1 MMTGVRQGPGALRFS
16 LLAAVVAVCM
26 TGMLLGEAGRA
37 VAHHDPTWF
46 AAALAAV
53 YGVYYGVALCVVE
66 PFALTASDRA
76 GLVALTAVV
85 AYALL
90 LLATG
95 RFGTGPGVGVAF
107 LLVPPIPILTAVW
120 LGRRRRMSW
129 DSHALE
135 GEYPTIDALLRSQR
149 LRRPWTATSLPAA
162 GSWFFPPPKNRPLN
176 LDAQWSELGPLSQ
189 PDVTLRLL
197 VKAQRLRRPWP
208 VLPEETPCALLT
220 PPAGSAQSR

>member
-37 VAHHDPTWF
+37 VAHHDPTWV

-53 YGVYYGVALCVVE
+53 YGVYYGVALCVAE
-66 PFALTASDRA
+66 PFALIASDRA

-95 RFGTGPGVGVAF
+95 RFGTGPGVYLAF
-107 LLVPPIPILTAVW
+107 LLVPPSPVLAAVW
-120 LGRRRRMSW
+120 LGRLRRTNR
-129 DSHALE
+129 DIRFLE
-135 GEYPTIDALLRSQR
+135 GECPTIDALLRSQR

-162 GSWFFPPPKNRPLN
+162 GSWFFPPPKQRPLN
-176 LDAQWSELGPLSQ
+176 LDAYWSEVGALSQ
-189 PDVTLRLL
+189 PDVTLGLL

-208 VLPEETPCALLT
+208 ELPEETPGALLT